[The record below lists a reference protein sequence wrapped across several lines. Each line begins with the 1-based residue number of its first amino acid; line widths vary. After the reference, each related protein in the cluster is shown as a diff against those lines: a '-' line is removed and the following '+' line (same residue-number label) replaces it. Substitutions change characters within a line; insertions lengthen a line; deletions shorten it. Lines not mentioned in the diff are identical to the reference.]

1 MSMIVV
7 HFAGIWV
14 SQTLQIYSSGLNSP
28 KNENKK
34 KQKQKRKEDRVQAEK
49 ENFLALGDL
58 MSSSNKVFIESQ
70 RFWKY

>member
-1 MSMIVV
+1 MSMIDV

-34 KQKQKRKEDRVQAEK
+34 KNKNKNERKTECKPRKRIFSR
-49 ENFLALGDL
+49 
-58 MSSSNKVFIESQ
+58 
-70 RFWKY
+70 

>member
-1 MSMIVV
+1 M
-7 HFAGIWV
+7 

-28 KNENKK
+28 KNENKKK

-70 RFWKY
+70 RF